1 MPSIIVV
8 SGPNEGDYYPLGTRT
23 MVVGR
28 DEGCPIQITD
38 ERASRKH
45 FQIRFDPATKKYS
58 GLDMKSANGTWINGR
73 KVESDVALED
83 NDEITVGTSKLV
95 FTIQEFPDRESALN
109 HWKQRGQRSRPT
121 IEQR

>member
-8 SGPNEGDYYPLGTRT
+8 SGPNEGDYYPLGHRT

-38 ERASRKH
+38 DRASRKH
-45 FQIRFDPATKKYS
+45 FQIRYDEKDKQYH

-83 NDEITVGTSKLV
+83 NDEIMVGTSKLV
-95 FTIQEFPDRESALN
+95 FTLQDFPDRESALKN
-109 HWKQRGQRSRPT
+109 WKERGQRIRPT
-121 IEQR
+121 IEER

>member
-1 MPSIIVV
+1 MASIIVV
-8 SGPNEGDYYPLGTRT
+8 SGPNEGDYYPLGART

-38 ERASRKH
+38 DRASRKH
-45 FQIRFDPATKKYS
+45 FQIRFDPATKGWH

-73 KVESDVALED
+73 KVETDVALQD
-83 NDEITVGTSKLV
+83 NDEIMVGESKLV
-95 FTIQEFPDRESALN
+95 FTLKEFPDRQSALS
-109 HWKQRGQRSRPT
+109 HWKQRGQRVKPT

>member
-1 MPSIIVV
+1 MGQVDPRLSGCGTSGILLPGEPASIDAAKTAETVMASIIVV

-38 ERASRKH
+38 DRASRKH
-45 FQIRFDPATKKYS
+45 FQVRFDPATGKYH

-73 KVESDVALED
+73 KVESDTALED
-83 NDEITVGTSKLV
+83 NDEI
-95 FTIQEFPDRESALN
+95 
-109 HWKQRGQRSRPT
+109 
-121 IEQR
+121 